1 MRENSTQKLWD
12 LILKEQSSKFD
23 KYDYDNFQISHY
35 QIKKETIDSI
45 IAYSKSVSSVK
56 SKFNNR
62 ILVNLN

>member
-12 LILKEQSSKFD
+12 LILKAQSSKLD
-23 KYDYDNFQISHY
+23 KYDFDNFQIRHY

-45 IAYSKSVSSVK
+45 IAYSKSVSSVR